1 MYMEYGQAFPNAAR
15 EPGYRRKLL
24 IAGALSLIPMIGWT
38 LVLGYAQTAARRV
51 TQNQHPALPEWT
63 EWGALC
69 RRGLGWIFIL
79 IVYLAPLL
87 VLIGMLTGVVAGI
100 DWAAPQLAGTLGLE
114 AVNNAALGLA
124 LCANI
129 VTIAYGVLA
138 LLMLVAAGGRYAAS
152 DRMVDAFRL
161 GEIWRALAR
170 RPGVYI
176 AIVLVNSLVF
186 LAAGAVGLV
195 ACGIGLAWG
204 TAFATLVAGHLSGQ
218 AHRSAGTAL
227 EY

>member
-1 MYMEYGQAFPNAAR
+1 MYMEYGQAFPNTAR

-24 IAGALSLIPMIGWT
+24 IAGALSLIPVVGWI
-38 LVLGYAQTAARRV
+38 LLLGYAQTAARRV
-51 TQNQHPALPEWT
+51 TQNQHPALPEWAG
-63 EWGALC
+63 WGALF
-69 RRGLGWIFIL
+69 RRGLGWIFIVV
-79 IVYLAPLL
+79 VYLTPLL
-87 VLIGMLTGVVAGI
+87 ILVGLLAGLVASI

-114 AVNNAALGLA
+114 TVNGAALVLA
-124 LCANI
+124 LCANLI
-129 VTIAYGVLA
+129 TIAYGVFA

-176 AIVLVNSLVF
+176 VIVLVNSLVF
-186 LAAGAVGLV
+186 LAAGAVGVV

-204 TAFATLVAGHLSGQ
+204 SAFATLVAGHLSGQ
-218 AHRSAGTAL
+218 AHRSAGTVL